1 MVSILQIG
9 RYLTYRKQKY
19 TFASNFKRKTMT
31 NTEIIKNYF
40 QALAKDD
47 IETAFSC
54 YANDVKWHQP
64 GKNKFSGLK
73 NGISEIGAMIGQM
86 IEDTQGSF
94 RLEISGNIME
104 NANFVLAPI
113 SFSGKKSDE
122 KQLNM
127 NGIDMFEIL
136 DGKITQ
142 VWLFSDDQQLEDEFW
157 G

>member
-1 MVSILQIG
+1 
-9 RYLTYRKQKY
+9 
-19 TFASNFKRKTMT
+19 MT